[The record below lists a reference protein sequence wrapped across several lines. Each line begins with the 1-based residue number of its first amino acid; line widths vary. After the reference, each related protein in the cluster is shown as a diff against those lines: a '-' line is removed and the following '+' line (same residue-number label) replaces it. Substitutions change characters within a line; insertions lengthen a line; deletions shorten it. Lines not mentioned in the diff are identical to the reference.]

1 MADNLTQLFESFLHL
16 PDAALYALLFGA
28 ALLENV
34 LPPLPGDAA
43 VIFGGYL
50 AGTGRLALPWTFVW
64 VTLGSWCGFMSYYA
78 LGRALGRSRAH
89 RWVERW
95 TNPDA
100 LARGEA
106 WVRRYGYWVVLANRL
121 LAGARSV
128 ISLVGGFAGLSP
140 PAVALAALASS
151 AAWNVLLVG
160 AGYRVGDSW
169 ESIVSVLGRFQW
181 TITVLIAVAVALWL
195 GLRLRRARKP
205 QDPR

>member
-1 MADNLTQLFESFLHL
+1 MDATLSPLFEGFLHL

-43 VIFGGYL
+43 VMFGGYL
-50 AGTGRLALPWTFVW
+50 AGTGRLALPWTFAW

-78 LGRALGRSRAH
+78 IGRALGRSRAH

-95 TNPDA
+95 ATPEA

-106 WVRRYGYWVVLANRL
+106 WVRRWGYWVVLANRL

-128 ISLVGGFAGLSP
+128 ISLVAGFAELTP
-140 PAVALAALASS
+140 TAVALASLASA

-160 AGYRVGDSW
+160 AGYRVGESW
-169 ESIVSVLGRFQW
+169 ESIAILLGRYQW
-181 TITVLIAVAVALWL
+181 AVTVLIAVAAALWL
-195 GLRLRRARKP
+195 GLRLWRARQP
-205 QDPR
+205 QHPR